1 MASAQCLCSGRT
13 CNNTPRQHSPRAD
26 QHCPSSPR
34 RDLDYME
41 GKMDLW
47 NGPDRD
53 ATQALHEAVVSPD
66 VALVS

>member
-1 MASAQCLCSGRT
+1 
-13 CNNTPRQHSPRAD
+13 
-26 QHCPSSPR
+26 
-34 RDLDYME
+34 ME
-41 GKMDLW
+41 AKMDPW